1 MRQRNFGYRLVALAA
16 AAALLAA
23 ACVEDS
29 TDEAAAASTA
39 ASGAL
44 SEAQTARSEA
54 SAANSAASA
63 ADAAAAAADAT
74 ADAAAARAEE
84 AIAAAELAV
93 ATAEGN
99 EAAVAA
105 AEAALADAQ
114 EAAAAAQ
121 AEAASAQAEAAA
133 AQAEAAAA
141 QAEAQEAAAAAAQ
154 AAAEAESAAA
164 APPPPPPEPP
174 PPPPP
179 PEPEPEPVTFT
190 MIFPAVPSN
199 VDPAVYQGRPTGETT
214 QSVVSTLVRYV
225 PLAEGATALQGPADL
240 QPELAES
247 WTQED
252 SGSYVFTLREALSP
266 AGNYATSTDVLWTFQ
281 RGLETDFIT
290 PFLLSVGG
298 IDRENPIEVIDDRT
312 FRLVAPNAN
321 SLTLPVLTWYGMGI
335 IDSVEARSH
344 ATDEDPWAQEWMATN
359 SASYGAYQVE
369 SMIPSEEIRLTKNP
383 NYWNADAVAVENV
396 VMRAVPDPGSR
407 MLLVGAGE
415 VDFVG
420 GLTFD
425 LFQSVVASAGDG
437 IDPIAGLDVNLDK
450 LSLNTRFAPFD
461 DVRVRQAISLALD
474 RDALIAGAYAG
485 LGNPGLYP
493 ISTAIPQPDPPTD
506 VAARYDPEAARA
518 LLAEAGLA
526 DGFDFTLSI
535 NPSSGPGPYAEQVA
549 VLIQDQLRDVG
560 IGVSIDLISSPADF
574 NTATRGGELDAW
586 LFGTR
591 PLVNDVAYFL
601 LLAVGPMSV
610 KLEGYGSEAVDDLLG
625 RIVAEPLGPARDA
638 LLSEMQSLLA
648 GDVPYVPLVETVLP
662 WVHLG
667 EFGGIAPNPLGA
679 LYLQDVTP

>member
-1 MRQRNFGYRLVALAA
+1 MKQRNFGYRLVALAA
-16 AAALLAA
+16 ATALLAA
-23 ACVEDS
+23 ACGDAGSDEA
-29 TDEAAAASTA
+29 EAAATA
-39 ASGAL
+39 AADAL
-44 SEAQTARSEA
+44 AEAQAARSEA
-54 SAANSAASA
+54 SAANSSASA
-63 ADAAAAAADAT
+63 ADAAAGAADA
-74 ADAAAARAEE
+74 AASAAAARAQE
-84 AIAAAELAV
+84 AIAAAELAQ

-99 EAAVAA
+99 EDAVRAAR
-105 AEAALADAQ
+105 EALADAQ
-114 EAAAAAQ
+114 EAAATAQAEAAAAQ

-133 AQAEAAAA
+133 AQAEAEQARAAA
-141 QAEAQEAAAAAAQ
+141 EE
-154 AAAEAESAAA
+154 AAAEAEAAA
-164 APPPPPPEPP
+164 APEPP

-179 PEPEPEPVTFT
+179 PQPPAEPEPLAFT

-240 QPELAES
+240 EAELAES

-252 SGSYVFTLREALSP
+252 GGSYVFTLRDAVSP
-266 AGNYATSTDVLWTFQ
+266 SGNQVTSADVLWTFQ

-312 FRLVAPNAN
+312 FRLVAPSAN

-335 IDSVEARSH
+335 LDSVEAQSH

-359 SASYGAYQVE
+359 SASFGAYQVE
-369 SMIPSEEIRLTKNP
+369 SMIPGEEIRLTKNP
-383 NYWNADAVAVENV
+383 NYWNADAVAIQDV
-396 VMRAVPDPGSR
+396 VMRAVPDAGNR
-407 MLLVGAGE
+407 MLLVGSGE

-425 LFQSVVASAGDG
+425 LFQSVVAAAGDG
-437 IDPIAGLDVNLDK
+437 IEPIAGLDVNLDK

-474 RDALIAGAYAG
+474 RDAIITGAYAG
-485 LGNPGLYP
+485 LGKPGLYP

-574 NTATRGGELDAW
+574 NTATRGGELEAW

-610 KLEGYGSEAVDDLLG
+610 RLEGYGSEEVDALLN
-625 RIVAEPLGPARDA
+625 RIVAEPLGAARSA
-638 LLSEMQSLLA
+638 LLSEMQALLA
-648 GDVPYVPLVETVLP
+648 TEVPYVPLVETVLP

-667 EFGGIAPNPLGA
+667 EFNGIAPNPLGA

>member
-1 MRQRNFGYRLVALAA
+1 M
-16 AAALLAA
+16 
-23 ACVEDS
+23 
-29 TDEAAAASTA
+29 
-39 ASGAL
+39 
-44 SEAQTARSEA
+44 
-54 SAANSAASA
+54 
-63 ADAAAAAADAT
+63 
-74 ADAAAARAEE
+74 
-84 AIAAAELAV
+84 
-93 ATAEGN
+93 
-99 EAAVAA
+99 
-105 AEAALADAQ
+105 
-114 EAAAAAQ
+114 
-121 AEAASAQAEAAA
+121 
-133 AQAEAAAA
+133 
-141 QAEAQEAAAAAAQ
+141 
-154 AAAEAESAAA
+154 
-164 APPPPPPEPP
+164 
-174 PPPPP
+174 
-179 PEPEPEPVTFT
+179 TFT

-240 QPELAES
+240 EAELAES

-266 AGNYATSTDVLWTFQ
+266 YGNQATSDDVHWTFQ
-281 RGLETDFIT
+281 RGLATDFIT

-298 IDRENPIEVIDDRT
+298 IDRENPIEVIDGRT

-335 IDSVEARSH
+335 LDSVEAQSH
-344 ATDEDPWAQEWMATN
+344 ATDEDPWATEWMATN
-359 SASYGAYQVE
+359 SASYGAYQVD
-369 SMIPSEEIRLTKNP
+369 SMIPGEEIRLTKNP
-383 NYWNADAVAVENV
+383 NYWDADNVAVENV
-396 VMRAVPDPGSR
+396 VMRAVPDAGSR

-425 LFQSVVASAGDG
+425 LFQSVVAAAGDG
-437 IDPIAGLDVNLDK
+437 IEPIAGLDVNLDK

-474 RDALIAGAYAG
+474 RDALITGAYAG

-493 ISTAIPQPDPPTD
+493 ISTAIPQPDPPAD
-506 VAARYDPEAARA
+506 VAARYDPDAARA

-574 NTATRGGELDAW
+574 NTATRGGELEAW

-610 KLEGYGSEAVDDLLG
+610 KLEGYGSEDVDALLG
-625 RIVAEPLGPARDA
+625 QIVAEPLGPARDA
-638 LLSEMQSLLA
+638 LMAEMQALLA
-648 GDVPYVPLVETVLP
+648 SDVPYVPLVETVLP

-667 EFGGIAPNPLGA
+667 GFDGIAPNPLGA

>member
-1 MRQRNFGYRLVALAA
+1 MKPRKISYRLAA
-16 AAALLAA
+16 FAAALALVAA
-23 ACVEDS
+23 ACA
-29 TDEAAAASTA
+29 EADTGEADAAASA
-39 ASGAL
+39 AADAL
-44 SEAQTARSEA
+44 TEAQAARSEA

-63 ADAAAAAADAT
+63 ADAAAAAADAE
-74 ADAAAARAEE
+74 ASAAAARAQE
-84 AIAAAELAV
+84 AIAAAELAQ

-99 EAAVAA
+99 EDAVEAAR
-105 AEAALADAQ
+105 AALAEAQ
-114 EAAAAAQ
+114 DAAAAAQ
-121 AEAASAQAEAAA
+121 SEAAAAQADAAA

-141 QAEAQEAAAAAAQ
+141 QAEATEARAAAEE
-154 AAAEAESAAA
+154 AAAEAEAAA
-164 APPPPPPEPP
+164 APDPPPPP
-174 PPPPP
+174 
-179 PEPEPEPVTFT
+179 PEPEPVTFT

-225 PLAEGATALQGPADL
+225 PLADGATALQGPADL
-240 QPELAES
+240 QAELAES

-266 AGNYATSTDVLWTFQ
+266 YGNQVTSADVLWTFQ

-290 PFLLSVGG
+290 PFLLNVGG
-298 IDRENPIEVIDDRT
+298 IDGENPIEVIDDRT
-312 FRLVAPNAN
+312 FRLVAPSAN

-335 IDSVEARSH
+335 IDSVEAQSR

-359 SASYGAYQVE
+359 SASFGAFQVE
-369 SMIPSEEIRLTKNP
+369 SMIPGEEIRLTKNP
-383 NYWNADAVAVENV
+383 NYWDAGSVAIENV
-396 VMRAVPDPGSR
+396 VMRAVPDAGSR
-407 MLLVGAGE
+407 MLLVGSGE

-425 LFQSVVASAGDG
+425 LFQSVVAAGGDG

-450 LSLNTRFAPFD
+450 LSLNARFAPFD
-461 DVRVRQAISLALD
+461 DVRVRQAISLAID

-485 LGNPGLYP
+485 LGKPGLYP
-493 ISTAIPQPDPPTD
+493 ISTAIPQPDPPAD
-506 VAARYDPEAARA
+506 AAARYDPEAARA

-601 LLAVGPMSV
+601 LLVVGPMSV
-610 KLEGYGSEAVDDLLG
+610 KLEGYGSEEVDALLG

-638 LLSEMQSLLA
+638 LLSEMQALLA
-648 GDVPYVPLVETVLP
+648 SEVPYVPLVETVLP

-667 EFGGIAPNPLGA
+667 EFDGVAPNPLGA

>member
-1 MRQRNFGYRLVALAA
+1 MRQRRFGYRMVALAA
-16 AAALLAA
+16 AVALLAA
-23 ACVEDS
+23 ACAEDGS
-29 TDEAAAASTA
+29 DEAAAASSA

-93 ATAEGN
+93 ATAAGN

-121 AEAASAQAEAAA
+121 AEAAGAQADAAA

-141 QAEAQEAAAAAAQ
+141 QAEAEQARTAAEQ
-154 AAAEAESAAA
+154 AAAEAEAAA
-164 APPPPPPEPP
+164 APDPP

-179 PEPEPEPVTFT
+179 PPEPEPVTFT

-225 PLAEGATALQGPADL
+225 ALADGATALQGPADL
-240 QPELAES
+240 QAELAES

-252 SGSYVFTLREALSP
+252 SGSYVFTLREAMSP
-266 AGNYATSTDVLWTFQ
+266 YGNTVTSADVLWTFQ

-312 FRLVAPNAN
+312 FRLVAPAAN

-335 IDSVEARSH
+335 IDSVEAQAH
-344 ATDEDPWAQEWMATN
+344 VTDEDPWAQEWMATN
-359 SASYGAYQVE
+359 SASFGAYQVE
-369 SMIPSEEIRLTKNP
+369 SMIPGEEIRLTKNP
-383 NYWNADAVAVENV
+383 NYWGADGVAVENV

-425 LFQSVVASAGDG
+425 LFQSVVAAAGDG

-461 DVRVRQAISLALD
+461 DVRVRQAVSLALD

-485 LGNPGLYP
+485 LGKPGLYP

-506 VAARYDPEAARA
+506 VAARHDPEAARA

-560 IGVSIDLISSPADF
+560 IGVNIDLISSPADF

-610 KLEGYGSEAVDDLLG
+610 KLEGYGSEAVDALLG
-625 RIVAEPLGPARDA
+625 QIVAEPLGEARDA

>member
-1 MRQRNFGYRLVALAA
+1 MRQRRFGYRLVALAA
-16 AAALLAA
+16 AVALLAA
-23 ACVEDS
+23 ACAEDGS
-29 TDEAAAASTA
+29 DEAAAASSA

-54 SAANSAASA
+54 TAANSAASA

-121 AEAASAQAEAAA
+121 AEAASAQADAAA

-141 QAEAQEAAAAAAQ
+141 QAEAEQARTAAEQ
-154 AAAEAESAAA
+154 AAAEAEAAA
-164 APPPPPPEPP
+164 EAPPPPPPEPP
-174 PPPPP
+174 PPPP
-179 PEPEPEPVTFT
+179 PEPEPVTFT

-240 QPELAES
+240 QAELAES

-252 SGSYVFTLREALSP
+252 GGSYVFTLREAMSP
-266 AGNYATSTDVLWTFQ
+266 AGNTVSSADVLWTFQ
-281 RGLETDFIT
+281 RGLDTDFIT

-312 FRLVAPNAN
+312 FRLVAPSAN

-335 IDSVEARSH
+335 IDSVEAQSH

-359 SASYGAYQVE
+359 SASFGAYQVE
-369 SMIPSEEIRLTKNP
+369 SMIPGEEIRLTKNP
-383 NYWNADAVAVENV
+383 NYWGADGVAVEHV

-425 LFQSVVASAGDG
+425 LFQSVVAAAGDG

-485 LGNPGLYP
+485 LGKPGLYP

-526 DGFDFTLSI
+526 DGFEFTLSI

-610 KLEGYGSEAVDDLLG
+610 KLEGYGSEEVDALLG
-625 RIVAEPLGPARDA
+625 RIVAEPLGADRDA

>member
-1 MRQRNFGYRLVALAA
+1 MRPKNFGYRLVALAA
-16 AAALLAA
+16 AIALLAA
-23 ACVEDS
+23 ACGDGS
-29 TDEAAAASTA
+29 KDEAAAASAA
-39 ASGAL
+39 ASDAL
-44 SEAQTARSEA
+44 AEAQTARSEA
-54 SAANSAASA
+54 SAANTAASA
-63 ADAAAAAADAT
+63 ADASAAAADA
-74 ADAAAARAEE
+74 AASAAAARAEE
-84 AIAAAELAV
+84 AIAAAELAL

-99 EAAVAA
+99 KDAVAA
-105 AEAALADAQ
+105 AEAALAQAQ
-114 EAAAAAQ
+114 EAAASAQ

-133 AQAEAAAA
+133 AQSEAEQARAAA
-141 QAEAQEAAAAAAQ
+141 EQ
-154 AAAEAESAAA
+154 AAAEAEAAAA
-164 APPPPPPEPP
+164 APPPAPEPP
-174 PPPPP
+174 PPPA
-179 PEPEPEPVTFT
+179 EPVTFT

-225 PLAEGATALQGPADL
+225 PLADGATALQGPADL
-240 QPELAES
+240 QGELAES

-266 AGNYATSTDVLWTFQ
+266 YGNYATSTDVLWTFQ
-281 RGLETDFIT
+281 RGLATDFIT

-298 IDRENPIEVIDDRT
+298 IDRENPIEVIDGRT
-312 FRLVAPNAN
+312 FRLVAPAAN

-335 IDSVEARSH
+335 LDSVEAKNY
-344 ATDEDPWAQEWMATN
+344 ATDDDPWATEWMATN

-369 SMIPSEEIRLTKNP
+369 SMVPGEEIRLTKNP
-383 NYWNADAVAVENV
+383 NYWGADNVSVENV
-396 VMRAVPDPGSR
+396 VMRAVPDAGSR

-425 LFQSVVASAGDG
+425 LFRSVVNAAGDG
-437 IDPIAGLDVNLDK
+437 IEPIAGLDVNLDK

-474 RDALIAGAYAG
+474 RDAIIAGAYAG

-493 ISTAIPQPDPPTD
+493 ISTAIPQPDPPAD
-506 VAARYDPEAARA
+506 VAARYDPDAARA

-560 IGVSIDLISSPADF
+560 IGVSIDLIASPADF
-574 NTATRGGELDAW
+574 NTATRGGELEAW

-591 PLVNDVAYFL
+591 PLVNDAAYFL
-601 LLAVGPMSV
+601 LLAVGPMSTR
-610 KLEGYGSEAVDDLLG
+610 LEGYGSETVDALLG
-625 RIVAEPLGPARDA
+625 QIVAEPLGPARDA
-638 LLSEMQSLLA
+638 LLAEMQALLA
-648 GDVPYVPLVETVLP
+648 SEVPYVPLVETVLP

-667 EFGGIAPNPLGA
+667 GFSGIAPNPLGA

>member
-1 MRQRNFGYRLVALAA
+1 MRQRRFGYRLVALAA
-16 AAALLAA
+16 AVALLAA
-23 ACVEDS
+23 ACAEDGA
-29 TDEAAAASTA
+29 DEAAAAAGA

-121 AEAASAQAEAAA
+121 AEAASAQADAAA

-141 QAEAQEAAAAAAQ
+141 QAEAEQARTAAEQ

-174 PPPPP
+174 PPPP
-179 PEPEPEPVTFT
+179 PEPEPVTFT

-225 PLAEGATALQGPADL
+225 PLADGATALQGPADL

-247 WTQED
+247 WAQED
-252 SGSYVFTLREALSP
+252 SGSYVFTLREAMSP
-266 AGNYATSTDVLWTFQ
+266 YGNTVTSADVLWTFQ
-281 RGLETDFIT
+281 RGLDTDFIT

-312 FRLVAPNAN
+312 FRLVAPAAN

-335 IDSVEARSH
+335 IDSVEAQSH

-359 SASYGAYQVE
+359 SASFGAFQVE
-369 SMIPSEEIRLTKNP
+369 SMIPGEEIRLTKNP
-383 NYWNADAVAVENV
+383 NYWGADGVAVENV

-425 LFQSVVASAGDG
+425 LFQSVVAAAGDG

-485 LGNPGLYP
+485 LGKPGLYP

-526 DGFDFTLSI
+526 DGFEFTLSI

-610 KLEGYGSEAVDDLLG
+610 KLEGYGSEAVDALLG
-625 RIVAEPLGPARDA
+625 QIVAEPLGEARDA

>member
-1 MRQRNFGYRLVALAA
+1 MRPRKISHRLVTLAAALALVAAACAEADTGEADAA
-16 AAALLAA
+16 AAAAADALA
-23 ACVEDS
+23 
-29 TDEAAAASTA
+29 
-39 ASGAL
+39 
-44 SEAQTARSEA
+44 EAQAARSEA

-63 ADAAAAAADAT
+63 ADAAAAAADAE
-74 ADAAAARAEE
+74 ASAAAARAQE
-84 AIAAAELAV
+84 AIAAAELAQ

-99 EAAVAA
+99 EDAVEAAR
-105 AEAALADAQ
+105 AALAEAQ
-114 EAAAAAQ
+114 D
-121 AEAASAQAEAAA
+121 AASAAQAEAAA

-141 QAEAQEAAAAAAQ
+141 QEEAAAAQ
-154 AAAEAESAAA
+154 AEAEEARAAAEEAAAEAEAAA
-164 APPPPPPEPP
+164 APDPP

-179 PEPEPEPVTFT
+179 PPEPEPVTFT

-225 PLAEGATALQGPADL
+225 PLPAGATALQGPADL

-252 SGSYVFTLREALSP
+252 SGSYVFTLREAHSP
-266 AGNYATSTDVLWTFQ
+266 AGNHATSADVLWTFQ

-298 IDRENPIEVIDDRT
+298 IDRENPIEVIDDHT

-335 IDSVEARSH
+335 LDSVEAQSH

-369 SMIPSEEIRLTKNP
+369 SMVPGEEIRLTKNP
-383 NYWNADAVAVENV
+383 NYWNAGSVAIENV
-396 VMRAVPDPGSR
+396 VMRAVPDAGSR
-407 MLLVGAGE
+407 MLLVGSGE

-425 LFQSVVASAGDG
+425 LFQSVVAAGGDG

-461 DVRVRQAISLALD
+461 DVRVRQAISLAID

-485 LGNPGLYP
+485 LGTPGLYP

-506 VAARYDPEAARA
+506 VAARYDPDAARA

-560 IGVSIDLISSPADF
+560 IGVNIDLISSPADF

-610 KLEGYGSEAVDDLLG
+610 KLEGYGSEEVDDLLG

-648 GDVPYVPLVETVLP
+648 SEVPYVPLVETVLP

-667 EFGGIAPNPLGA
+667 EFGGVAPNPLGA

>member
-1 MRQRNFGYRLVALAA
+1 MRPRKISYRLAALAAALVLVAAACAEADTAEAEAAASAA
-16 AAALLAA
+16 AAAL
-23 ACVEDS
+23 
-29 TDEAAAASTA
+29 T
-39 ASGAL
+39 
-44 SEAQTARSEA
+44 EAQTARSEA

-63 ADAAAAAADAT
+63 ADAAAAAADAE
-74 ADAAAARAEE
+74 ASAAAARANE
-84 AIAAAELAV
+84 AIAAAELAL
-93 ATAEGN
+93 ATATANAATSTGN
-99 EAAVAA
+99 PDAVEAAR
-105 AEAALADAQ
+105 AALAEAE

-121 AEAASAQAEAAA
+121 SEAAAARAEAAA
-133 AQAEAAAA
+133 AQAEATEARAAA
-141 QAEAQEAAAAAAQ
+141 NEAAAQ
-154 AAAEAESAAA
+154 AAA
-164 APPPPPPEPP
+164 APDPPPPEAA
-174 PPPPP
+174 
-179 PEPEPEPVTFT
+179 EPVAFT

-225 PLAEGATALQGPADL
+225 PLADGATALQGPADL
-240 QPELAES
+240 QAELAES

-266 AGNYATSTDVLWTFQ
+266 YGNQVTSADVLWTFQ

-290 PFLLSVGG
+290 PFLLNVGG
-298 IDRENPIEVIDDRT
+298 IDGENPIEVIDDRT
-312 FRLVAPNAN
+312 FRLVAPSAN

-335 IDSVEARSH
+335 IDSVEAQSH

-359 SASYGAYQVE
+359 SASFGAFQVE
-369 SMIPSEEIRLTKNP
+369 SMIPGEEIRLSRNP
-383 NYWNADAVAVENV
+383 NYWDADNLVIQHV
-396 VMRAVPDPGSR
+396 VMRAVPDAGNR
-407 MLLVGAGE
+407 MLLVGSGE

-425 LFQSVVASAGDG
+425 LFQSVVAAGGDG
-437 IDPIAGLDVNLDK
+437 IDPIVGLDVNLDK
-450 LSLNTRFAPFD
+450 LSLNTRLAPFD
-461 DVRVRQAISLALD
+461 DVRVRQAISLAID

-485 LGNPGLYP
+485 LGKPGLYP

-506 VAARYDPEAARA
+506 AAARYDPEAARA

-560 IGVSIDLISSPADF
+560 IGVNIDLISSPADF

-610 KLEGYGSEAVDDLLG
+610 RLEGYGSEEVDALLG
-625 RIVAEPLGPARDA
+625 QIVAEPLGPARDA
-638 LLSEMQSLLA
+638 LLSEMQALLA
-648 GDVPYVPLVETVLP
+648 GEVPYVPLVETVLP

-667 EFGGIAPNPLGA
+667 EFSGVAPNPLGA
-679 LYLQDVTP
+679 LYLQDVAP

>member
-1 MRQRNFGYRLVALAA
+1 MRPRKISYRLVTLAAALALVAAACAEADTGEAEAAADAA
-16 AAALLAA
+16 AAALA
-23 ACVEDS
+23 
-29 TDEAAAASTA
+29 
-39 ASGAL
+39 
-44 SEAQTARSEA
+44 EAQAARSEA
-54 SAANSAASA
+54 SVANSAASA
-63 ADAAAAAADAT
+63 ADAAAAAADAE
-74 ADAAAARAEE
+74 ASAAAARAQE
-84 AIAAAELAV
+84 AIAAAELAQ

-99 EAAVAA
+99 EEAVEAAR
-105 AEAALADAQ
+105 AALADAQ
-114 EAAAAAQ
+114 DA
-121 AEAASAQAEAAA
+121 AAA

-141 QAEAQEAAAAAAQ
+141 QAEASAAQEEAAAAQ
-154 AAAEAESAAA
+154 AEAEEARAAAEEAAAEAEAAA
-164 APPPPPPEPP
+164 APDPP

-179 PEPEPEPVTFT
+179 PPEPEPVTFT

-225 PLAEGATALQGPADL
+225 PLPAGATALQGPADL

-252 SGSYVFTLREALSP
+252 SGSYVFTLREAHSP
-266 AGNYATSTDVLWTFQ
+266 AGNHATSADVLWTFQ
-281 RGLETDFIT
+281 RGLEIDFIT

-298 IDRENPIEVIDDRT
+298 IDRENPIEVIDDHT

-335 IDSVEARSH
+335 LDSVEAQSH

-369 SMIPSEEIRLTKNP
+369 SMVPGEEIRLTKNP
-383 NYWNADAVAVENV
+383 NYWNAGSVAIENV
-396 VMRAVPDPGSR
+396 VMRAVPDAGNR
-407 MLLVGAGE
+407 MLLVGSGE

-425 LFQSVVASAGDG
+425 LFQSVVTAGGDG

-461 DVRVRQAISLALD
+461 DVRVRQAISLAID
-474 RDALIAGAYAG
+474 RDALITGAYAG
-485 LGNPGLYP
+485 LGKPGLYP

-506 VAARYDPEAARA
+506 VAARYDPDAARA

-560 IGVSIDLISSPADF
+560 IGVNIDLITSPADF

-610 KLEGYGSEAVDDLLG
+610 KLEGYGSEEVDALLG

-648 GDVPYVPLVETVLP
+648 SEVPYVPLVETVLP

-667 EFGGIAPNPLGA
+667 EFGGVAPNPLGA

>member
-1 MRQRNFGYRLVALAA
+1 MRQRRFGYRLVALAA
-16 AAALLAA
+16 AITLLAA
-23 ACVEDS
+23 ACADDGA
-29 TDEAAAASTA
+29 DEAAAASGA

-74 ADAAAARAEE
+74 AAAAAARAEE

-99 EAAVAA
+99 KEAVAA

-121 AEAASAQAEAAA
+121 AEASAAQADASA

-141 QAEAQEAAAAAAQ
+141 QAEAEQARSAAEE
-154 AAAEAESAAA
+154 AAAEAEAAAA

-174 PPPPP
+174 PPPP
-179 PEPEPEPVTFT
+179 PEPEPVTFT

-225 PLAEGATALQGPADL
+225 ALAEGATALQGPADL
-240 QPELAES
+240 EAELAES

-252 SGSYVFTLREALSP
+252 SGSYVFTLREAMSP
-266 AGNYATSTDVLWTFQ
+266 YGNQVTSADVLWTFQ

-312 FRLVAPNAN
+312 FRLVAPAAN

-335 IDSVEARSH
+335 LDSVESQAH

-359 SASYGAYQVE
+359 SASFGPYQVE
-369 SMIPSEEIRLTKNP
+369 SMIPGEEIRLTKNP
-383 NYWNADAVAVENV
+383 NYWDADGVTLENV

-425 LFQSVVASAGDG
+425 LFQSVVGAAGDG

-485 LGNPGLYP
+485 LGKPGLYP

-506 VAARYDPEAARA
+506 VAARYDPDAARA

-526 DGFDFTLSI
+526 DGFEFTLSI

-610 KLEGYGSEAVDDLLG
+610 KLEGYGSEDVDALLSQ
-625 RIVAEPLGPARDA
+625 IVGEPLGPGRDA

-648 GDVPYVPLVETVLP
+648 SEVPYVPLVETVLP

-667 EFGGIAPNPLGA
+667 GFSGIAPNPLGA

>member
-1 MRQRNFGYRLVALAA
+1 M
-16 AAALLAA
+16 
-23 ACVEDS
+23 
-29 TDEAAAASTA
+29 
-39 ASGAL
+39 
-44 SEAQTARSEA
+44 
-54 SAANSAASA
+54 
-63 ADAAAAAADAT
+63 
-74 ADAAAARAEE
+74 
-84 AIAAAELAV
+84 
-93 ATAEGN
+93 
-99 EAAVAA
+99 
-105 AEAALADAQ
+105 
-114 EAAAAAQ
+114 
-121 AEAASAQAEAAA
+121 
-133 AQAEAAAA
+133 
-141 QAEAQEAAAAAAQ
+141 
-154 AAAEAESAAA
+154 
-164 APPPPPPEPP
+164 
-174 PPPPP
+174 
-179 PEPEPEPVTFT
+179 TFT

-225 PLAEGATALQGPADL
+225 PLPDGATALQGPADL
-240 QPELAES
+240 QAELAES

-266 AGNYATSTDVLWTFQ
+266 YGNQATSADVLWTFQ

-335 IDSVEARSH
+335 LDSVEAQAH
-344 ATDEDPWAQEWMATN
+344 ATDEDPWATEWMATN

-369 SMIPSEEIRLTKNP
+369 SMIPGEEIRLTRNP
-383 NYWNADAVAVENV
+383 NYWGAGSVTVENV
-396 VMRAVPDPGSR
+396 VMRAVPDAGSR

-425 LFQSVVASAGDG
+425 LFQSVVAAAGDG
-437 IDPIAGLDVNLDK
+437 IEPIAGLDVNLDK

-506 VAARYDPEAARA
+506 VAARYDPDAARA

-526 DGFDFTLSI
+526 DGFEFTLSI

-638 LLSEMQSLLA
+638 LMAEMQSLLA
-648 GDVPYVPLVETVLP
+648 TEVPYVPLVETVLP

-679 LYLQDVTP
+679 LYLQDITP

>member
-1 MRQRNFGYRLVALAA
+1 MRRRNFAYRLISIAA
-16 AAALLAA
+16 AIGLLAA
-23 ACVEDS
+23 ACAES
-29 TDEAAAASTA
+29 GADEAAAASATA
-39 ASGAL
+39 GNAM
-44 SEAQTARSEA
+44 SEAQAARSEA

-63 ADAAAAAADAT
+63 ADAAAASADAS
-74 ADAAAARAEE
+74 AAAAAARAEE
-84 AIAAAELAV
+84 AIAAAEVAR

-99 EAAVAA
+99 EDAVAA
-105 AEAALADAQ
+105 AEAALAEAQ
-114 EAAAAAQ
+114 EAAAI
-121 AEAASAQAEAAA
+121 AEALAAAAGADAAA

-141 QAEAQEAAAAAAQ
+141 KAEAEQARTAAEQ
-154 AAAEAESAAA
+154 AAADAESAAA
-164 APPPPPPEPP
+164 APPPAPEPP

-179 PEPEPEPVTFT
+179 AEPEPLTFT

-225 PLAEGATALQGPADL
+225 ALADGATALQGPADL
-240 QPELAES
+240 EGELAES

-252 SGSYVFTLREALSP
+252 SGSFVLTLREALSP
-266 AGNYATSTDVLWTFQ
+266 YGNYATSTDVLWTFQ
-281 RGLETDFIT
+281 RGLATDFIT

-298 IDRENPIEVIDDRT
+298 IDRENPIEVIDGRT

-335 IDSVEARSH
+335 LDSVEAKAN
-344 ATDEDPWAQEWMATN
+344 ATDEDPWATEWMATN

-369 SMIPSEEIRLTKNP
+369 SMVPGEEIRLTKNP
-383 NYWNADAVAVENV
+383 NYWDAGNVAIENV
-396 VMRAVPDPGSR
+396 VMRAVPDAGSR

-425 LFQSVVASAGDG
+425 LFGSVVNAAGDG
-437 IDPIAGLDVNLDK
+437 IEPIAGLDVNLDK

-474 RDALIAGAYAG
+474 RDAIIAGAYAG

-493 ISTAIPQPDPPTD
+493 ISTAIPQPDPPAD
-506 VAARYDPEAARA
+506 VAARYDPDAARA

-560 IGVSIDLISSPADF
+560 IGVSIDLIASPADF
-574 NTATRGGELDAW
+574 NTATRGGELEAW

-591 PLVNDVAYFL
+591 PLVNDAAYFL
-601 LLAVGPMSV
+601 LLAVGPMSTR
-610 KLEGYGSEAVDDLLG
+610 LEGYGSETVDALLG
-625 RIVAEPLGPARDA
+625 QIVAEPLGPARDA
-638 LLSEMQSLLA
+638 LLAEMQALLA
-648 GDVPYVPLVETVLP
+648 SEVPYVPLVETVLP

-667 EFGGIAPNPLGA
+667 GFSGIAPNPLGA

>member
-1 MRQRNFGYRLVALAA
+1 MMRRRNFAYRLISIAA
-16 AAALLAA
+16 AIGLLAA
-23 ACVEDS
+23 ACAES
-29 TDEAAAASTA
+29 GADEAAAASATA
-39 ASGAL
+39 GTAM
-44 SEAQTARSEA
+44 SEAQAARSEA

-63 ADAAAAAADAT
+63 ADAAAAAADAS
-74 ADAAAARAEE
+74 AAAAAARAEE
-84 AIAAAELAV
+84 AIAAAEVAR

-99 EAAVAA
+99 EDAVAA
-105 AEAALADAQ
+105 AEAALAEARD
-114 EAAAAAQ
+114 AAASAQ
-121 AEAASAQAEAAA
+121 AEAASAQAQAAA

-141 QAEAQEAAAAAAQ
+141 KAEAEQARTAAEQ
-154 AAAEAESAAA
+154 AAADAESAAA
-164 APPPPPPEPP
+164 LPPPAPEPP
-174 PPPPP
+174 PPP
-179 PEPEPEPVTFT
+179 PEPVTFT

-225 PLAEGATALQGPADL
+225 ALADGATALQGPADL
-240 QPELAES
+240 DGELAAS
-247 WTQED
+247 WTREG

-266 AGNYATSTDVLWTFQ
+266 YGNQVTSDDVLWTFQ
-281 RGLETDFIT
+281 RGLATDFIS

-298 IDRENPIEVIDDRT
+298 IDRENPIEVIDERT
-312 FRLVAPNAN
+312 FRLVAPSAN

-335 IDSVEARSH
+335 LDSVEAKTH
-344 ATDEDPWAQEWMATN
+344 ATDEDPWATEWMATN
-359 SASYGAYQVE
+359 SASYGAYQVD
-369 SMIPSEEIRLTKNP
+369 SMVPGEEIRLTKNP
-383 NYWNADAVAVENV
+383 NYWNAENVSIENV
-396 VMRAVPDPGSR
+396 VMRAVPDAGSR

-425 LFQSVVASAGDG
+425 LFQSVVNAAGDG
-437 IDPIAGLDVNLDK
+437 IEPIAGLDVNLDK

-474 RDALIAGAYAG
+474 RDAIIAGAYAG
-485 LGNPGLYP
+485 LGKPGLYP
-493 ISTAIPQPDPPTD
+493 ISTAIPQPDPPAD
-506 VAARYDPEAARA
+506 VAARYDPGAARA

-560 IGVSIDLISSPADF
+560 IGVSIDLIASPADF
-574 NTATRGGELDAW
+574 NTATRGGELEAW

-591 PLVNDVAYFL
+591 PLVNDAAYFL
-601 LLAVGPMSV
+601 LLAVGPMSTR
-610 KLEGYGSEAVDDLLG
+610 LEGYGSETVDALLG
-625 RIVAEPLGPARDA
+625 QIVGEPLGPARDA
-638 LLSEMQSLLA
+638 LLAEMQALLA
-648 GDVPYVPLVETVLP
+648 SEVPYVPLVETVLP

-667 EFGGIAPNPLGA
+667 GFSGIAPNPLGA

>member
-1 MRQRNFGYRLVALAA
+1 MRQRRFGYRLAALAA
-16 AAALLAA
+16 VVALLAA
-23 ACVEDS
+23 ACAEDG
-29 TDEAAAASTA
+29 TDEAAAASSA

-99 EAAVAA
+99 EEAVAA
-105 AEAALADAQ
+105 AEAALD
-114 EAAAAAQ
+114 EAQ
-121 AEAASAQAEAAA
+121 AAAAA

-141 QAEAQEAAAAAAQ
+141 QADAANAQAEAEQARAAAEEAAAD
-154 AAAEAESAAA
+154 AESAAA
-164 APPPPPPEPP
+164 APPPPEPP
-174 PPPPP
+174 PPP
-179 PEPEPEPVTFT
+179 PEPEPVTFT

-225 PLAEGATALQGPADL
+225 PLADGATALQGPADL

-266 AGNYATSTDVLWTFQ
+266 AGNQATSADVLWTFQ

-298 IDRENPIEVIDDRT
+298 IDSENPIEVIDDRT
-312 FRLVAPNAN
+312 FRLVAPAAN

-335 IDSVEARSH
+335 LDSVESQAH
-344 ATDEDPWAQEWMATN
+344 ATEEDPWAQEWMATN

-369 SMIPSEEIRLTKNP
+369 SMIPGEEIRLTKNP
-383 NYWNADAVAVENV
+383 NYWDADAVAVEHV

-425 LFQSVVASAGDG
+425 LFQSVVASAVDG

-485 LGNPGLYP
+485 LGKPGLYP

-506 VAARYDPEAARA
+506 VAARYDPDAARA

-560 IGVSIDLISSPADF
+560 ISVSIDLISSPADF

-610 KLEGYGSEAVDDLLG
+610 RLEGYGSEEVDDLLG
-625 RIVAEPLGPARDA
+625 RIVAEPLGEARDA

-648 GDVPYVPLVETVLP
+648 SDVPYVPLVETVLP

-667 EFGGIAPNPLGA
+667 TFGGIAPNPLGA
-679 LYLQDVTP
+679 LYLQDVNP